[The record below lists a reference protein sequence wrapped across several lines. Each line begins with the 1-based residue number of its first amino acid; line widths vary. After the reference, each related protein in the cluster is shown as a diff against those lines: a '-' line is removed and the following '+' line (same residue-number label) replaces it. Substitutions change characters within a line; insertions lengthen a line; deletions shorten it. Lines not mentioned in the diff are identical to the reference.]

1 MHEKHESNRE
11 LCWGYNLKWKQVICT
26 LVNAVLQ
33 ESFVEYIIQVIFC
46 WEKKKQTAYYPK
58 RWNNI
63 YQPHSFKLYSWRS
76 VYWLTSFKLKHM
88 ASTWKNSKNL
98 WVPYPGCGMSVYK
111 SVQGTGGRDVSP
123 PHICFLLHSLL
134 CTSVLLS
141 TKTLHYI
148 SYPLAVLLFFFVVVF
163 LVASL

>member
-1 MHEKHESNRE
+1 
-11 LCWGYNLKWKQVICT
+11 
-26 LVNAVLQ
+26 
-33 ESFVEYIIQVIFC
+33 
-46 WEKKKQTAYYPK
+46 
-58 RWNNI
+58 
-63 YQPHSFKLYSWRS
+63 
-76 VYWLTSFKLKHM
+76 M

-148 SYPLAVLLFFFVVVF
+148 SYPLAVLLFFCCCFLGGLPLKRVITLDSLNGFFCFVLFCGNETFNSIQVF
-163 LVASL
+163 HIARSFLLKVNSVEKKNYKKNILALAQESLCHAAITLTRGGEKYFFTFFSCG